1 MDEVD
6 EEGNKTAL
14 TVNVT
19 AKLYWWEFEYPD
31 QGIITAQELS
41 CSNWMKKFT
50 LT

>member
-6 EEGNKTAL
+6 EEGNKSAL

-19 AKLYWWEFEYPD
+19 AKLYWWEFEYPE
-31 QGIITAQELS
+31 QGIVTAQELVVPTGE
-41 CSNWMKKFT
+41 KFT